1 VTNYIGILD
10 GKGKTWGVR
19 LPDLPGCYG
28 GGVTAEAA
36 IADAMSAAREWIAH
50 RRAKGKPTL
59 KPLTEVRDA
68 VVAAVRKEQGTAA
81 AQAAAQAALQ
91 RINAGSESV
100 EALAKS
106 QGLKLDAPRFVGRAD
121 PSLPAQLRTA
131 VFAARRPNAGGGP
144 GAVRG
149 VLALEAGGAA
159 LFEVT
164 QIRREPDA
172 SNAELNKQRVSETIA
187 RGGAGDVSAYIE
199 DLRRGAKVEKNPK
212 VFE

>member
-1 VTNYIGILD
+1 MLFRSV
-10 GKGKTWGVR
+10 
-19 LPDLPGCYG
+19 
-28 GGVTAEAA
+28 
-36 IADAMSAAREWIAH
+36 
-50 RRAKGKPTL
+50 
-59 KPLTEVRDA
+59 
-68 VVAAVRKEQGTAA
+68 A
-81 AQAAAQAALQ
+81 AQAAAQAALL

-100 EALAKS
+100 EALAKA

-131 VFAARRPNAGGGP
+131 VFAAQRPNIGKGP

-164 QIRREPDA
+164 QVRREPDA

-199 DLRRGAKVEKNPK
+199 DLRRRATVEKNPK